1 VLQSTRAYYSL
12 GMMQVGEGAMG
23 SVGTVAGG
31 IADLKKAAVIAERAA
46 QLSPDNIG
54 LRIHIS
60 LIDELLG
67 DASFRMVDR
76 QQALAYYQ
84 SALAKMNAIN
94 TKGDNIRVLSNTIA
108 IKSRMGD
115 VYFANGELE
124 KCVTTYAMV
133 TQEIKKLLDAD
144 PSNETLRSEWFADAA
159 QLGYAVALNGHGN
172 EGLAH
177 LRQAIAAADAE
188 PSQTGFVHT
197 QQGVMHDWTGE
208 ALELQGKGEEAFHE
222 YETAKSLFEG
232 LRASGAN
239 DQRIQIYYAVT
250 LNHFAASLS
259 KSGKPEQ
266 AKHEFAESVGILE
279 PLRRANSEDREVRY
293 ALADAYTGSGGVAKK
308 LAERESTPSGK
319 LAQWQSA
326 GTCSS

>member
-1 VLQSTRAYYSL
+1 MITRQGGGRLQECKREKGFPFSMVGVAGACLRQPEWATLLGIEYPSGLRAMERKDKGVKKCIAILDREIVVSPNDVRVVLQSTRAYYSL
-12 GMMQVGEGAMG
+12 GVMQVGEGAMG

-31 IADLKKAAVIAERAA
+31 IADLKKAAVIAEHAV

-54 LRIHIS
+54 LYIHIS

-67 DASFRMVDR
+67 DASFRMGDR

-94 TKGDNIRVLSNTIA
+94 SKGDNVRVLSNTIE

-115 VYFANGELE
+115 VYFANGQLE

-133 TQEIKKLLDAD
+133 TQEVKTLLDAD
-144 PSNETLRSEWFADAA
+144 PSNETLRSQWFADAA

-172 EGLAH
+172 EGLAY

-197 QQGVMHDWTGE
+197 QQGVVHDWNGE

-239 DQRIQIYYAVT
+239 DQRI
-250 LNHFAASLS
+250 
-259 KSGKPEQ
+259 
-266 AKHEFAESVGILE
+266 
-279 PLRRANSEDREVRY
+279 
-293 ALADAYTGSGGVAKK
+293 
-308 LAERESTPSGK
+308 
-319 LAQWQSA
+319 
-326 GTCSS
+326 